1 VYRLLAA
8 PDHVT
13 ACATLRQL
21 PATVRGR
28 LDALSPMR
36 YLDNVHAPLVIL
48 MHDRDDPVIPVGES
62 RRLWTAISRRKGSH
76 YTEFTVFRHL
86 DPTKGK
92 PSPLSLAWEIGR
104 FYRAIY
110 PMFRRIVAQSAR
122 CTDRE
127 C

>member
-1 VYRLLAA
+1 
-8 PDHVT
+8 
-13 ACATLRQL
+13 LRQL